1 MLAFVMVSERS
12 KCRVYFTVDFG
23 IPDHIPDRLRASHS
37 HREEYRG
44 RKAGDCHILLS
55 GRWNDQY
62 NFTIPSRQRPTV
74 LDQVEE
80 K

>member
-1 MLAFVMVSERS
+1 MMAFVMVSERS

-44 RKAGDCHILLS
+44 TIGKQEIVTFYFQEDGTISIISLFQV
-55 GRWNDQY
+55 GRD
-62 NFTIPSRQRPTV
+62 RQF
-74 LDQVEE
+74 
-80 K
+80 